1 MRYIIYTVLLSMCS
15 FDPVPKKIGGLDHK
29 NWREDSQESPCF
41 SKAIFSDGRNY
52 GFNCILSNNED
63 KSQQTIDIFQNDGV
77 YINWLVW
84 NIYIYILSKKESN
97 GEKPQ
102 HMYVVSRIPIKKF

>member
-63 KSQQTIDIFQNDGV
+63 KSQQTIDIFQKWWSLHKLACLK
-77 YINWLVW
+77 Y
-84 NIYIYILSKKESN
+84 IYIYIIQKRKQWLKTST
-97 GEKPQ
+97 
-102 HMYVVSRIPIKKF
+102 YVCGIPHPY